1 MPSSRNYRILVVDDI
16 ADNLFL
22 LQTFLEAEGFE
33 VETADNGSQALS
45 RISTNL
51 PDLVL
56 LDVMLPD
63 ISGYEVTRQIRQNYN
78 LPSLPILLVT
88 AHEQAH
94 AKLGFEAGANDFI
107 RKPVDFEDL
116 LARIAVFL
124 H

>member
-1 MPSSRNYRILVVDDI
+1 MPFSRNYCILVVDDI

-45 RISTNL
+45 QISTKS

-63 ISGYEVTRQIRQNYN
+63 MSGYEVTRRIRQNYN
-78 LPSLPILLVT
+78 LPSLPIVLVT

-94 AKLGFEAGANDFI
+94 SKLGFDAGANDFI
-107 RKPVDFEDL
+107 RKPVDFEEL
-116 LARIAVFL
+116 LARIAIFL
-124 H
+124 C